1 MVGCERPGPPRSLSQ
16 RVEPVRLIAV
26 GMSNAEA
33 CRMASGKWGQFEPSL
48 STFLSAVRAAPGR

>member
-16 RVEPVRLIAV
+16 RGEFARLIAV

-33 CRMASGKWGQFEPSL
+33 CRMASGL
-48 STFLSAVRAAPGR
+48 R